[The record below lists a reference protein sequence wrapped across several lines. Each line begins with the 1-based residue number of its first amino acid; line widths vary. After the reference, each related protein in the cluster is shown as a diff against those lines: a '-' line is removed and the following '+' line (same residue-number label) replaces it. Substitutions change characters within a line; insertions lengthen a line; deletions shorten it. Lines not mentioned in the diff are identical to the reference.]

1 MSGFNRGEE
10 LFGGISED
18 IPEEVAFRL
27 DLNTHR
33 NKNLNAHKNKRNGIP
48 ERC

>member
-10 LFGGISED
+10 PFGGISEA
-18 IPEEVAFRL
+18 IPEEVAFGS
-27 DLNTHR
+27 D
-33 NKNLNAHKNKRNGIP
+33 LNAHRNKRNGIP